1 MYTVFVCTLNKKQAA
16 ALVQILKSFSAS
28 PHKIMRTLHPFQK
41 PDAVQRDGDLISV
54 KFIHWQKM
62 KFNNWNLNCTPFY
75 RTTCQAQQA
84 LKAEPSDQ
92 WWLPGVNWLTP
103 FIHYLPSVQ
112 LFNALT
118 IYLYLSEVDTDLIIQ
133 IIRKVWH
140 WLTLARRTWNL
151 QILSLLYSTSLYI
164 CERTP
169 VEMPA
174 HHPHEAGWLQ
184 HRQACCGISTVKCRS
199 QATWSRG
206 SPASRHNK
214 NQKLTWLIEI
224 CRLDISFPSLEKLPT
239 CPGFF
244 PSANISAPQANG
256 SAVRLSPHNILI
268 KAGMEHQQFLQL
280 FDSVEGLGFHILKG
294 QVLL

>member
-1 MYTVFVCTLNKKQAA
+1 MLYCSQLPRARVQPSHPFAFQLLWHYLEIMELEWDWLEEVVAALSWENPLWLDSRLVIDPLQKKKEESSFKLQNMWIFWFLLCIYTVFVCTLNKKQAA

-112 LFNALT
+112 LFKALT
-118 IYLYLSEVDTDLIIQ
+118 IYLYLSEVDSD
-133 IIRKVWH
+133 
-140 WLTLARRTWNL
+140 N
-151 QILSLLYSTSLYI
+151 
-164 CERTP
+164 
-169 VEMPA
+169 
-174 HHPHEAGWLQ
+174 
-184 HRQACCGISTVKCRS
+184 
-199 QATWSRG
+199 
-206 SPASRHNK
+206 
-214 NQKLTWLIEI
+214 NQK
-224 CRLDISFPSLEKLPT
+224 
-239 CPGFF
+239 
-244 PSANISAPQANG
+244 
-256 SAVRLSPHNILI
+256 
-268 KAGMEHQQFLQL
+268 
-280 FDSVEGLGFHILKG
+280 
-294 QVLL
+294 